1 MKRLDRKFY
10 LRGNVLQIARE
21 LPGKFLITKFDGIVT
36 GGMITEVEAYA
47 GVTDRASHAFNN
59 RRTARTE
66 VMYAAGGTAYVYLCY
81 GIHHLF
87 NVVTNKTG
95 IPHAILIR
103 AIEPVEGI
111 STMMKRRKK
120 HLLDATLTAGPGAL
134 SEALGIHTQHTGM
147 SLLNGNIWLEDRGV
161 LIPEMKI
168 TETTRVG
175 VAYAGTDALLP
186 YRFYI
191 TGNKWVSAK
200 QQSERSLHK
209 KRQKIPV
216 TV

>member
-111 STMMKRRKK
+111 RTMMKRRKK

-175 VAYAGTDALLP
+175 VAYAGADALLP

>member
-120 HLLDATLTAGPGAL
+120 HLPDATLTAGPGAL

-168 TETTRVG
+168 AETTRVG
-175 VAYAGTDALLP
+175 VAYAGADALLP